1 MFLKEFIKLNANMD
15 TIIKKCETCGLKYK
29 DSECYLEYTG
39 VKNDLIE
46 WKCLCYHKNYQKTF
60 DEN

>member
-1 MFLKEFIKLNANMD
+1 MNANMD

-29 DSECYLEYTG
+29 DSECYLEYTR

-46 WKCLCYHKNYQKTF
+46 RKCLCYHKNYQKTF